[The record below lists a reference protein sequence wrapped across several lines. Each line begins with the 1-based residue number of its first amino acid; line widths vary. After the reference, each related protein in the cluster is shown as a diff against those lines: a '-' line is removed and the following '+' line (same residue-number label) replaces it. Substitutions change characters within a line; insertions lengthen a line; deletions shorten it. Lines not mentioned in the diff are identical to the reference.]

1 MAVAAEL
8 AMGVERVREEEGEDR
23 EVGVDQEEGE
33 TEQGMIMSLVPGRI
47 RIFTP

>member
-1 MAVAAEL
+1 MTMEMAVAAEL

-23 EVGVDQEEGE
+23 EVGVDQEEE
-33 TEQGMIMSLVPGRI
+33 MIMSLVPGRI